1 MNFSRTWGASLA
13 MAALLG
19 LGAGAANAAPPP
31 YNVVA
36 GTGAVGSDQGTFSG
50 TSGTITELNLDWAV
64 TATAP
69 ATTGYHVYNGV
80 QTWSFTRSS
89 APAVVNLEFA
99 ISGVDSHTNSG
110 GVNVKEAMGL
120 PVGTVCDISNPAYVF
135 PAGAV
140 DGTPGSPIFS
150 WTPNN
155 GSGLA
160 VLQYLGGPGAPVNRY
175 NQYPAVPCTYTGS
188 ELVLTGA
195 GLPGNEAGGG
205 AFWHGL
211 AYLRVLN
218 SPAAPAVAV
227 PAMDIVGLGALTAL
241 LGGIGGLVA
250 RRRRRQQG

>member
-1 MNFSRTWGASLA
+1 M
-13 MAALLG
+13 
-19 LGAGAANAAPPP
+19 
-31 YNVVA
+31 
-36 GTGAVGSDQGTFSG
+36 
-50 TSGTITELNLDWAV
+50 
-64 TATAP
+64 
-69 ATTGYHVYNGV
+69 
-80 QTWSFTRSS
+80 
-89 APAVVNLEFA
+89 
-99 ISGVDSHTNSG
+99 
-110 GVNVKEAMGL
+110 
-120 PVGTVCDISNPAYVF
+120 
-135 PAGAV
+135 